1 MASFTTFFLKYNTVI
16 LFVCLTV
23 IILKQMLLP
32 GYILTLD
39 MVWADNLT
47 WSPNTNSF
55 TNTAPVH
62 LFLGSLGLIFP
73 SWLVQKF
80 MLFGLFFS
88 LMYIPYRFLPFIE
101 SNYGRLF
108 AGMLYTLNP
117 FVYARL
123 LAGQWGVL
131 LGYACF
137 PLVLYTLNRLLNKRD
152 LKSGLLYGLA
162 LTLVGSVSIHFLYLS
177 VALSIVWIGAY
188 MVKFLLYD
196 RSSISR
202 SLLASCLS
210 GLLLFLLLSTYWLV
224 PAFTRETPL
233 ETRFDAAHFEGF
245 AASENHLVSTLLNLS
260 VLGGFWAEGEEWR
273 YYFIWPQDQVL
284 FWVAAALILSLV
296 AFGLLT
302 LIRDSKRRF
311 VGLLLLGIGTLSYIL
326 ALGAWGGIFTSFN
339 LWIYE
344 TISGWSGLRDSHKI
358 AGVLALVYVTLAGI
372 GVDRLVALS
381 KKGPSWITT
390 VLPIIFALPLL
401 FGMYELFGFRG
412 QLTPVDY
419 PASWHEARQV
429 LSATPDTEKMLVLP
443 WQGYF
448 SLPFN
453 NQLIVS
459 NPTSRFFGKE
469 KVFAGRSVEVGDI
482 YDQEADPTYRAWDTF
497 LHEVPTLPLE
507 TIVDTLRQHDITY
520 LFVIVNP
527 EVEDQNLWLVPAI
540 TTPEAS
546 TSTDFVVDPKEAN
559 VIKALLQVPNQLL
572 IDSDVILYRFTY
584 SDM

>member
-1 MASFTTFFLKYNTVI
+1 MSFLNAFFSKYISVI
-16 LFVCLTV
+16 LFTCLTF
-23 IILKQMLLP
+23 IIAGEMLIP

-39 MVWADNLT
+39 MVWADNLAS
-47 WSPNTNSF
+47 SPNTNSF
-55 TNTAPVH
+55 TNTAPMH
-62 LFLGSLGLIFP
+62 LFLGALGLIFP

-80 MLFGLFFS
+80 MLLGLFFS
-88 LMYIPYRFLPFIE
+88 LMYIPFRFLPFIE

-108 AGMLYTLNP
+108 AGLLYALNP

-123 LAGQWGVL
+123 LAGQWEVL
-131 LGYACF
+131 LGYACL
-137 PLVLYTLNRLLNKRD
+137 PLVLYTLNCLLDRRD

-162 LTLVGSVSIHFLYLS
+162 LTLVGIVSIHFLYLS
-177 VALSIVWIGAY
+177 VVLSIVWIGAY
-188 MVKFLLYD
+188 VVKFVLYD

-202 SLLASCLS
+202 SLVASCLS
-210 GLLLFLLLSTYWLV
+210 GLLLFLLLSTYWIV

-284 FWVAAALILSLV
+284 FWLAAALILSLV

-302 LIRDSKRRF
+302 LIQDSKRRF

-326 ALGAWGGIFTSFN
+326 ALGVWGGIFTSFN

-344 TISGWSGLRDSHKI
+344 TIPGWSGLRDSHKI

-372 GVDRLVALS
+372 GVDRLVLRGNEGS
-381 KKGPSWITT
+381 SWAKTI
-390 VLPIIFALPLL
+390 LPVIFVLPLL

-419 PASWHEARQV
+419 PASWYEARQV
-429 LSATPDTEKMLVLP
+429 LSATPNTEKMLVLP

-459 NPTSRFFGKE
+459 NPTSRFFGKD
-469 KVFAGRSVEVGDI
+469 KVLAGRSVEVGSV
-482 YDQEADPTYRAWDTF
+482 YDQEVDPTYRAWDTF
-497 LHEVPTLPLE
+497 LHEVPTLPLA
-507 TIVDTLRQHDITY
+507 TIVDTLRQHDIKY

-527 EVEDQNLWLVPAI
+527 VVEDQNLWLVPAI

-546 TSTDFVVDPKEAN
+546 TSTDYVGDPKEAN
-559 VIKALLQVPNQLL
+559 VIKALLQIPHQVL
-572 IDSDVILYRFTY
+572 IDSDVILYSFTY
-584 SDM
+584 